1 MKKKNLIVIALASTA
16 LAIGGGV
23 ALASSMA
30 PKAIEVKAETNKT
43 FGFWNTSDWNPV
55 DAYAWLS
62 SDDSK
67 KNANWPG
74 VAATDTGST
83 FGGHKLYSY
92 NFDVD
97 KWDRLIFNKG
107 TGGDG
112 NQTANLEPTSL
123 PSYSVYDYSHT
134 GWAIPRSWGLCGKL
148 NGSSTWV
155 DDVQT
160 ENVVPWTQTNATF
173 TVTLR
178 AYDEFKFRADGA
190 WTTDISGSTIAA
202 SNGTYFETE
211 GTNAKVKAGKSGVYT
226 IKIDWNVEA
235 AGGSAITVESFTSIP
250 DWKMVGEGVAFPDV
264 DDDGVTSWD
273 FSDGIPTSF
282 NPGNLSEVKIE
293 NVTLTAGDVFKIS
306 DNSKWFGW
314 SDVKSASP
322 LKDCFESDSGNI
334 KVKTGKTG
342 SYTFFV
348 DTTKSE
354 GSGDAIWITGAI
366 YVAIDGWCENFMKV
380 NEFCD
385 AGDTDWATYAASF
398 AALDPDA
405 QDIFNKAT
413 ANADEHA
420 SNIERAAARYDYAVG
435 TKGKTAFAGGSRAKN
450 ALFISPMSKGTDNGG
465 VAAVAVTA
473 VSGVAAAVGVVF
485 IRRRRVL

>member
-23 ALASSMA
+23 ALTSSMSH
-30 PKAIEVKAETNKT
+30 KAIEVKAETNKT

-62 SDDSK
+62 SNDSD

-92 NFDVD
+92 TFDVD

-112 NQTANLEPTSL
+112 NQTANLEPKSL

-160 ENVVPWTQTNATF
+160 GNVVPWTQTNATF
-173 TVTLR
+173 TITLR

-190 WTTDISGSTIAA
+190 WDTDISGSTIAA

-264 DDDGVTSWD
+264 DGDEVTSWD
-273 FSDGIPTSF
+273 FSDGIPTAF

-306 DNSKWFGW
+306 DGSKWFGW

-322 LKDCFESDSGNI
+322 LKDCFEEDSTNI
-334 KVKTGKTG
+334 KVKAGKTG

-348 DTTKSE
+348 DTTKDE

-398 AALDPDA
+398 AELDPDA
-405 QDIFNKAT
+405 QDIFNNAT
-413 ANADEHA
+413 ASNAEGA
-420 SNIERAAARYDYAVG
+420 NNIEQAAYRYDNAVAN
-435 TKGKTAFAGGSRAKN
+435 KGKTAFAGGKRAKN
-450 ALFISPMSKGTDNGG
+450 SALIASPMKGMESGLTT
-465 VAAVAVTA
+465 AIAVTA
-473 VSGVAAAVGVVF
+473 AVGAAAAVGFFF
-485 IRRRRVL
+485 IRKRKAI